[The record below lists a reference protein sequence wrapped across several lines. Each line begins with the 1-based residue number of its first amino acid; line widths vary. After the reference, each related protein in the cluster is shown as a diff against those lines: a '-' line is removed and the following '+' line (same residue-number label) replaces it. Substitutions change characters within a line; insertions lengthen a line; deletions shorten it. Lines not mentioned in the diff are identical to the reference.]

1 MGSNTANTKMLW
13 DELKERIQIKHKKE
27 IPISLEE
34 LCSVD
39 VISSHWTEILPSYV
53 IPGSAKTRW
62 SGGAGDYICRSEC
75 AACLSACDRLSIC
88 AGCFLAFTPG
98 ALPDSFQPCINSHGC
113 TNDKTVNSPS
123 LCLIFLHQIFYEFTW
138 NTRALSLW
146 RRASSAKCSR
156 TNNFEAFI
164 QVTHQLS
171 FLAHCGTEA
180 TEAIKPR
187 IPQDTL
193 GSWKIFK

>member
-88 AGCFLAFTPG
+88 AGCFLAFTPRCI
-98 ALPDSFQPCINSHGC
+98 ARQLPTLYKFAWMYQRQNGELPFTLPH
-113 TNDKTVNSPS
+113 
-123 LCLIFLHQIFYEFTW
+123 FLHQIVHLEYK
-138 NTRALSLW
+138 SII
-146 RRASSAKCSR
+146 S
-156 TNNFEAFI
+156 
-164 QVTHQLS
+164 VTPCLFS
-171 FLAHCGTEA
+171 
-180 TEAIKPR
+180 
-187 IPQDTL
+187 
-193 GSWKIFK
+193 

>member
-1 MGSNTANTKMLW
+1 M
-13 DELKERIQIKHKKE
+13 LKERIQIKHKKE

-62 SGGAGDYICRSEC
+62 SGGLGTISVEVNVRP
-75 AACLSACDRLSIC
+75 ACLSACDRLSIC
-88 AGCFLAFTPG
+88 AGCFLAFTPRCI
-98 ALPDSFQPCINSHGC
+98 ARQLPTLYKFAWMYQRQ
-113 TNDKTVNSPS
+113 NDKTVNSPS

>member
-62 SGGAGDYICRSEC
+62 SGGLGTISVEVNVQPAWVHATDYRSVQGVS
-75 AACLSACDRLSIC
+75 LPLP
-88 AGCFLAFTPG
+88 PG

-113 TNDKTVNSPS
+113 TNDKTTKRWTPLHSASFFYIKYSTSSPGIQEHY
-123 LCLIFLHQIFYEFTW
+123 LCDAVPL
-138 NTRALSLW
+138 
-146 RRASSAKCSR
+146 
-156 TNNFEAFI
+156 
-164 QVTHQLS
+164 QLNV
-171 FLAHCGTEA
+171 LAQTILRHLFRSHT
-180 TEAIKPR
+180 
-187 IPQDTL
+187 
-193 GSWKIFK
+193 SYHF

>member
-75 AACLSACDRLSIC
+75 AACLPECMRQTIDLCRVFPCLYPRCIARQLPTLYKF
-88 AGCFLAFTPG
+88 AWMYQRQNGELPFT
-98 ALPDSFQPCINSHGC
+98 LPH
-113 TNDKTVNSPS
+113 
-123 LCLIFLHQIFYEFTW
+123 FLHQIVHLEYK
-138 NTRALSLW
+138 SII
-146 RRASSAKCSR
+146 S
-156 TNNFEAFI
+156 
-164 QVTHQLS
+164 VTPCLFS
-171 FLAHCGTEA
+171 
-180 TEAIKPR
+180 
-187 IPQDTL
+187 
-193 GSWKIFK
+193 

>member
-62 SGGAGDYICRSEC
+62 SGWLGTISVEVNVRP
-75 AACLSACDRLSIC
+75 ACLSACDRLSIC
-88 AGCFLAFTPG
+88 AGCFLAFTPRCI
-98 ALPDSFQPCINSHGC
+98 ARQLPTLYKFAWMYQRQNGELPFTLPH
-113 TNDKTVNSPS
+113 
-123 LCLIFLHQIFYEFTW
+123 FLHQIVHLEYK
-138 NTRALSLW
+138 SII
-146 RRASSAKCSR
+146 S
-156 TNNFEAFI
+156 
-164 QVTHQLS
+164 VTPCLFS
-171 FLAHCGTEA
+171 
-180 TEAIKPR
+180 
-187 IPQDTL
+187 
-193 GSWKIFK
+193 